1 MTVNSTLR
9 KTSPLAGNGQA
20 SSFPFTF
27 KVFTQEEIV
36 VLKLEV
42 ASGIETTLTI
52 TTDYTVSLN
61 DDQNGNPGGSITL
74 VAGAL
79 ATGFNLVITSNVQP
93 LQGTDLTNQG
103 GFFPEVINDA
113 LDKGIILHQQ
123 QQEKLDRSIAFSA
136 TNTIGSLEISEGPS
150 VRANKVLAFDSSGEF
165 QVAQELGTFRGDWT
179 TATTYKLR
187 DIVKDPTNQNVYIVN
202 TTHTS
207 SGSAPIKTNAGL
219 ANFTLIIDAET
230 AAASATAAANSAAA
244 AAQSFTDTDQARADA
259 VQAKDDA
266 QTANTNSQSAAA
278 AALANNQSSA
288 ANAINAG
295 NSATAAIVSAQAAA
309 ASAASAASSS
319 GGGTVK
325 VTNNDT
331 TPLPLFDK
339 LEPGFGLNKTL
350 INAGANEKISLTSD
364 SIIYAIALG

>member
-1 MTVNSTLR
+1 M
-9 KTSPLAGNGQA
+9 GNGTA
-20 SSFPFTF
+20 SNFPFTF
-27 KVFTQEEIV
+27 KVFEPQDV
-36 VLKLEV
+36 VVVKLNSTTS
-42 ASGIETTLTI
+42 AETTLTL
-52 TTDYTVSLN
+52 TTDYTVALN
-61 DDQNGNPGGSITL
+61 DDQNGNPGGSVTL
-74 VAGAL
+74 KSGGVTVNL
-79 ATGFNLVITSNVQP
+79 QTGFTLVITSNLQP
-93 LQGTDLTNQG
+93 LQSTDLTNQG

-113 LDKGIILHQQ
+113 LDKAVILHQQ
-123 QQEKLDRSIAFSA
+123 QEEIVSRSIRFGI
-136 TNTIGSLEISEGPS
+136 TNTIGSLEISENAAA
-150 VRANKVLAFDSSGEF
+150 RANKVLAFDASGEF
-165 QVAQELGTFRGDWT
+165 QVAQELGVFRGDWQ
-179 TATTYKLR
+179 AGIGYNVR
-187 DIVKDPTNQNVYIVN
+187 DLVKDASNNNIYIVN
-202 TTHTS
+202 VAHTS
-207 SGSAPIKTNAGL
+207 SGSTPLKTNGTIG
-219 ANFTLIIDAET
+219 NFALIVDAEA
-230 AAASATAAANSAAA
+230 AAASAAAALASENA
-244 AAQSFTDTDQARADA
+244 AAQSFTDTDAARAAA

-288 ANAINAG
+288 ANAINAA
-295 NSATAAIVSAQAAA
+295 NSATAAISSAQAAA